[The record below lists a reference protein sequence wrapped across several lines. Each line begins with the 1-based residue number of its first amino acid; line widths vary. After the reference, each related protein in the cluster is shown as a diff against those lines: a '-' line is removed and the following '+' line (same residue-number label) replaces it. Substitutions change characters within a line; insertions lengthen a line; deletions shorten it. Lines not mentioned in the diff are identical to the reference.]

1 MNNEPGGG
9 HDRSALRWT
18 EIKKKEE
25 VISQVCR
32 YWTTCSAFSQL
43 AHHSIYILT
52 GNDRLDMS
60 KIFQQMPGARCHECM
75 AGSRGLV
82 RYLKR
87 RQYL

>member
-1 MNNEPGGG
+1 MNSEHGGG
-9 HDRSALRWT
+9 HDRSACRWT

-25 VISQVCR
+25 VISQVSR

-43 AHHSIYILT
+43 ARHCIYILT
-52 GNDRLDMS
+52 GNDRLDML
-60 KIFQQMPGARCHECM
+60 KIFQQMPGARCHECISD
-75 AGSRGLV
+75 SRELV